1 MELHGHAPF
10 SGAQAESLGEER
22 AAMAQAFL
30 VDAVADAL
38 GQVPLDRH
46 LERGQ
51 CLRALEQRLRGMRSS
66 SEPCTSRTGGFPLI
80 SPAMASGLTLSGSTK
95 MPE

>member
-1 MELHGHAPF
+1 
-10 SGAQAESLGEER
+10 
-22 AAMAQAFL
+22 MAQAFL

-46 LERGQ
+46 LEGCQR
-51 CLRALEQRLRGMRSS
+51 LRALEQRLRRNEVVLGRR
-66 SEPCTSRTGGFPLI
+66 EPAGPAACDLI